1 MNMSSPATSVP
12 MPEQLTLQGAA
23 QTLVRLKQLLAQQ
36 QAGPAVALDAA
47 PLRVF
52 DTSAVAVLLELRNGL
67 LAEGKALQVLRM
79 PERLQA
85 LVALYGVGEMLPA

>member
-23 QTLVRLKQLLAQQ
+23 QTLLRLKQLLAQ

-85 LVALYGVGEMLPA
+85 LVALYGVGELLPA

>member
-1 MNMSSPATSVP
+1 MSTSSPVTSVP
-12 MPEQLTLQGAA
+12 MPEQLTLQGSA
-23 QTLVRLKQLLAQQ
+23 QTLLRLTQLLTQ
-36 QAGPAVALDAA
+36 QAGPTVALDAA

-67 LAEGKALQVLRM
+67 LAEGKALQVLGM

-85 LVALYGVGEMLPA
+85 LVALYGVGELLPA

>member
-1 MNMSSPATSVP
+1 MSMSSPVTSVP
-12 MPEQLTLQGAA
+12 MPEQLTLQGSA
-23 QTLVRLKQLLAQQ
+23 QALLRLKQLLIQ
-36 QAGPAVALDAA
+36 QAGPTVSLDAA

-85 LVALYGVGEMLPA
+85 LVALYGVGELLPA

>member
-23 QTLVRLKQLLAQQ
+23 QTLVRLKQLLAQ

-85 LVALYGVGEMLPA
+85 LVALYGVGELLPA